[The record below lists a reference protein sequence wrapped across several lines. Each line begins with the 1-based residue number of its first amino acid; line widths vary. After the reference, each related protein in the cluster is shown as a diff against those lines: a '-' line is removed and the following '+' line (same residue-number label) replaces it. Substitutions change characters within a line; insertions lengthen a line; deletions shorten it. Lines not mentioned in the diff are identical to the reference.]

1 MKIYCR
7 TILKLAASIGL
18 AVGASSVATAQ
29 KPAVP
34 KGFTALFDGKTL
46 KGWRGD
52 TSLFKVEDGAIT
64 VGSRDRIPFNTYL
77 IHDKPYGNFEVRY
90 KYRWLT
96 EEGNSGF
103 QFRSA
108 QAEGHFA
115 LTGLQANVVP
125 LGEATTRGR
134 PERYG
139 MLYNELGDR
148 QEMVLLGQKATIT
161 RRTATGGGTARV
173 VRTVHEMV
181 NSRDDIL
188 ANIRKAPEWNEV
200 VLIAYGN
207 HIVSAINGMLAFDA
221 LDNDPVGHL
230 TGRFGLQAHSGPSMV
245 VQYKD
250 IFVKPLKSEPNLAGR
265 FKSNP
270 HPAPEP
276 TKTYKDSTR
285 AGLKDV
291 ALPE

>member
-1 MKIYCR
+1 MRFDRR
-7 TILKLAASIGL
+7 TILKVAASVAL
-18 AVGASSVATAQ
+18 LGASTGALAQ
-29 KPAVP
+29 RLAVP
-34 KGFTALFDGKTL
+34 KGFTPLFDGRTL
-46 KGWRGD
+46 NGWRGD

-64 VGSRDRIPFNTYL
+64 VGSRDKIPFNTYL
-77 IHDKPYGNFEVRY
+77 IHNKPYGNFELRY

-96 EEGNSGF
+96 DEGNSGF
-103 QFRSA
+103 QFRSG

-125 LGEATTRGR
+125 IGEATKRNR

-148 QEMVLLGQKATIT
+148 QEMVLLGQRATIT

-181 NSRDDIL
+181 NSREAIL
-188 ANIRKAPEWNEV
+188 GSIRNNPEWNEV
-200 VLIAYGN
+200 VVIAYGN
-207 HIVSAINGMLAFDA
+207 HIVSAINGMLAFDGT
-221 LDNDPVGHL
+221 DNDPVGHL
-230 TGRFGLQAHSGPSMV
+230 TGLFGLQAHSGPSMV

-250 IFVKPLKSEPNLAGR
+250 IFVRPLTSKPNIAGR
-265 FKSNP
+265 FKTNP

-276 TKTYKDSTR
+276 RITYKDSTR
-285 AGLKDV
+285 AALPDV
-291 ALPE
+291 ALPQ